1 MWTNRS
7 RLIFVSCL
15 LIAGLILTQMGMY
28 ALHLLFGRELSFN
41 ILQLCNSWLRSLGFL
56 KTSYFLG
63 GLVLYTFAM
72 CLWLL
77 GKQLFLSQHMYRKL
91 LRDQTN
97 LGSVQPMYKLDV
109 PGAADIHL
117 VSSTKPMAFT
127 MGYLKPRIFMTTGLV
142 QLLDKNEIQAVIY
155 HERQHQQSADPLKT
169 LILSLCASVF
179 WYIPLLKWMLH
190 HYKIAR
196 EIVADQYA
204 IQQLGS
210 SVELGSALLK
220 LVKRGTVFTMPF
232 TYASF
237 ADTSVNYR
245 INQILDPQAK
255 ISFKPPITS
264 TLISL
269 QIIVLISIL
278 FVFNLF

>member
-7 RLIFVSCL
+7 RFIFVSCL
-15 LIAGLILTQMGMY
+15 LIAGFILLQMGMY
-28 ALHLLFGRELSFN
+28 ALHLLFGREISFN
-41 ILQLCNSWLRSLGFL
+41 ILQLCNSWLKSMGFL
-56 KTSYFLG
+56 TMGYFLG
-63 GLVLYTFAM
+63 GLVVYTFVM
-72 CLWLL
+72 FFWLL
-77 GKQLFLSQHMYRKL
+77 SKQLFLSQRMYRKL
-91 LRDQTN
+91 LREQPDIS
-97 LGSVQPMYKLDV
+97 SVQQANKLDV
-109 PGAADIHL
+109 PEAAGIHI
-117 VSSTKPMAFT
+117 VSSKKPMAFT
-127 MGYLKPRIFMTTGLV
+127 MGYLKPRIFVTTGLLH
-142 QLLDKNEIQAVIY
+142 LLDNEEIKAVLY
-155 HERQHQQSADPLKT
+155 HEKQHQQSADPLKI
-169 LILSLCASVF
+169 LILSLCASMF

-210 SVELGSALLK
+210 SIELGSALLK
-220 LVKRGTVFTMPF
+220 LVKKSPAFTMPF

-278 FVFNLF
+278 FVFNLI